1 MKNKIAAVV
10 LAASMFGTAVMPAA
24 NVFAAEA
31 AETEEATALCW
42 FMTRTRILRK
52 RFRTSLRLHNL
63 LFC

>member
-31 AETEEATALCW
+31 AETG
-42 FMTRTRILRK
+42 
-52 RFRTSLRLHNL
+52 NL
-63 LFC
+63 LCILPCMDT